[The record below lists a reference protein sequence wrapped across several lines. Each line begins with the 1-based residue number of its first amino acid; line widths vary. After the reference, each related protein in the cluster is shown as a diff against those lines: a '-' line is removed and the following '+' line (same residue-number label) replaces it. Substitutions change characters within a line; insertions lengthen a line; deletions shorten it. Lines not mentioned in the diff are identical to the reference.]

1 MSRRRNLRALTDVL
15 ATYKPKT
22 WTLAGWDSCYLHCET
37 VAEFHDLQI
46 AFEVLTGEQ
55 PTRVDDSPLCLSQWD
70 WQGWRISLSVFESAP
85 LGMEPTA

>member
-37 VAEFHDLQI
+37 VAEFHDLET
-46 AFEVLTGEQ
+46 AFEVLTGEC
-55 PTRVDDSPLCLSQWD
+55 PLRRDDQPLCVSEWR
-70 WQGWRISLSVFESAP
+70 WNGWRISLAVFDNAP
-85 LGMEPTA
+85 LGVEVTA